1 MTDILKTGQKAGE
14 LSKPSPSDL
23 IMAVLKNALRNRK
36 IHNLVILFINVMPT
50 WSSSL
55 LIARE
60 NKIKFKAQKLL

>member
-14 LSKPSPSDL
+14 LSKQSPSDL

-36 IHNLVILFINVMPT
+36 IHNLVILFINVKPT

-55 LIARE
+55 FIARE
-60 NKIKFKAQKLL
+60 NKIKFKVQK